1 MSDPITLGLL
11 AAQTLALAAPEIL
24 KTTVAEATKD
34 AYKAVKEKIAHW
46 AGAEVAALQAAPS
59 LKSKQFAVAE
69 AIDAQSDNERE
80 KLRAIVQVLIERL
93 KADAPAIGL
102 DIGVLRNVET
112 ELGNI
117 SAPTGIG
124 ARIREVE
131 GGKLKIG
138 DISAG
143 DASKK

>member
-1 MSDPITLGLL
+1 MSDPVTIGFL

-46 AGAEVAALQAAPS
+46 ASAEVAALEAAPS
-59 LKSKQFAVAE
+59 LKSKQFTVAE
-69 AIDAQSDNERE
+69 AIDAQPEDERE
-80 KLRAIVQVLIERL
+80 KLRAIVQILIERL

-102 DIGVLRNVET
+102 DIGILRNVET

-117 SAPTGIG
+117 TAHRGIG
-124 ARIREVE
+124 AHIGVAE
-131 GGKLKIG
+131 GGSLKVG
-138 DISAG
+138 DISTG
-143 DASKK
+143 GSSGN